1 MRPRRQS
8 GASARPFNF
17 TVRGRNQIR
26 LCNGS
31 DKGEEPRQR
40 PFFFFNETATTEIY
54 TLSLHDAL
62 PIAFVADAAA
72 VKAEVSLSPRAGFA
86 LRKPRAHS
94 RLCEG
99 VL

>member
-40 PFFFFNETATTEIY
+40 PFVFFNGTARAECSS
-54 TLSLHDAL
+54 LSLLDAVSV
-62 PIAFVADAAA
+62 AFVADAAA